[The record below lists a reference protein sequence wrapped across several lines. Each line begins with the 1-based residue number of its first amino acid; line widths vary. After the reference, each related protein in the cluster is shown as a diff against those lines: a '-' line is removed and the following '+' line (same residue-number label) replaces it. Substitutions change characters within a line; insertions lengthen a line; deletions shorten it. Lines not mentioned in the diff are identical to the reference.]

1 MKLLRHKGSVL
12 SSLSSLPECNSADT
26 GEDVDVSHVCI
37 ERGEDPRLFYHVGM
51 IARASGDTAA
61 ARDYLKKALDLSPQF
76 DPLQASLARQALQD

>member
-1 MKLLRHKGSVL
+1 
-12 SSLSSLPECNSADT
+12 
-26 GEDVDVSHVCI
+26 
-37 ERGEDPRLFYHVGM
+37 M